1 MCMVI
6 SELEEIDFTSLTSP
20 LNCFQ
25 DQGQLFRSET
35 NPENENDGNDEDSIK
50 PEDIPNKMEE
60 DIDSVPMS
68 VVEFLDTIEEPLKDE
83 YLPEAK
89 GKTIYASLLGTAKD
103 LSPVENVQV
112 ETGE

>member
-1 MCMVI
+1 
-6 SELEEIDFTSLTSP
+6 
-20 LNCFQ
+20 
-25 DQGQLFRSET
+25 
-35 NPENENDGNDEDSIK
+35 
-50 PEDIPNKMEE
+50 MEE

-68 VVEFLDTIEEPLKDE
+68 VVEFLDTIEEPLKEE

-112 ETGE
+112 E

>member
-1 MCMVI
+1 MVI
-6 SELEEIDFTSLTSP
+6 SELEEIDFTSLTFP

-25 DQGQLFRSET
+25 DWGQFFRSET
-35 NPENENDGNDEDSIK
+35 NPENDANDEDSIK